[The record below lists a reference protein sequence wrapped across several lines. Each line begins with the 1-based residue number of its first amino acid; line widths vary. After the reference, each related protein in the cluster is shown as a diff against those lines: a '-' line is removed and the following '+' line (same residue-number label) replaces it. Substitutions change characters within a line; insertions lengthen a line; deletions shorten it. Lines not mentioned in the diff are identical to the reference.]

1 MASATTS
8 MPNNRLFCLT
18 EVKGIQQMQSVSH
31 DTEWTADIIPKLE
44 ALSNMAAVELP
55 LGSM

>member
-1 MASATTS
+1 
-8 MPNNRLFCLT
+8 MPSNRLFCVI
-18 EVKGIQQMQSVSH
+18 EGILIEQMQSASH

-44 ALSNMAAVELP
+44 ELSNMAAVELA